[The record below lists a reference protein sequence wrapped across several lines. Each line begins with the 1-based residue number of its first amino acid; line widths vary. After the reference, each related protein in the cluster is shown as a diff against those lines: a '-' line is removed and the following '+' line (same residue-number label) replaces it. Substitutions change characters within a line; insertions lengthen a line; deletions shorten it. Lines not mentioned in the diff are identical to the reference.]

1 MNKKKRKFMV
11 ISILFVIDRLAIN
24 IAILFVISNSSSD
37 NDSFPT
43 IVSILLVTLTNHSN
57 SFHSQL
63 NKVHQNRIYCDI
75 AMHTSEKDH

>member
-43 IVSILLVTLTNHSN
+43 ICIN
-57 SFHSQL
+57 SLSHTYKSFKFFSFSTQ
-63 NKVHQNRIYCDI
+63 QN
-75 AMHTSEKDH
+75 ASK

>member
-43 IVSILLVTLTNHSN
+43 IYIN
-57 SFHSQL
+57 SLSHT
-63 NKVHQNRIYCDI
+63 
-75 AMHTSEKDH
+75 HTSFKFFSFSTQQSASK